1 MASVRQYWE
10 AAVFTRDRT
19 WKLMQKHL
27 ESGVYTIFS
36 AQKSAPSRDAIRD
49 FGREVGCKFPDE
61 FVVHSSGE
69 YGGLYVEVSEALWPR
84 PKVGDVGPFWS
95 FLYGLYTLNL
105 ADGIPAYMDLR
116 ANTLEFR
123 KSTGLSLVPCL
134 KLIGS
139 ADRYCFDEAGHL
151 GQWDHETNDFVRGE
165 KSFFETLDY
174 ELGELRSRKDRKCKE
189 A

>member
-1 MASVRQYWE
+1 
-10 AAVFTRDRT
+10 
-19 WKLMQKHL
+19 MQKHL
-27 ESGVYTIFS
+27 ESGVYTIVS
-36 AQKSAPSRDAIRD
+36 AQQSAPSRDAIRA
-49 FGREVGCKFPDE
+49 FGREVGCKLPDE
-61 FVVHSSGE
+61 FVVHSSGD
-69 YGGLYVEVSEALWPR
+69 YGGLYVEVKEELWPR

-105 ADGIPAYMDLR
+105 AAGIPEYMDLR

-123 KSTGLSLVPCL
+123 RNTGLSLVPCL

-139 ADRYCFDEAGHL
+139 ADRYCFDQAGNL
-151 GQWDHETNDFVRGE
+151 GHWDHETNDFSPGK

-174 ELGELRSRKDRKCKE
+174 ELGELRGRKERKCSG